1 MEEELLEQTEI
12 VESVEQT
19 TDETTVEADE
29 LDGLTPEEL
38 KQRYKELEEKNKN
51 AEAIAKKIKNEK
63 SQSKRA
69 EIEQSKSQEIEAKR
83 NEFVTSE
90 IENILNSNMQI
101 TEEQLAT
108 AKELGMS
115 QEQLKLMAYETKER
129 LNAIYEEVG
138 GKETYFNMVEAVKET
153 ASEEDVVMFR
163 EALSNPKTSK
173 IALEALKYRY
183 ANLSTNNDVQVDNRI
198 KPTSTAESNVSSY
211 KSMQEYQ
218 SDMRKMRTL
227 PSMQQQAFYS
237 KIQDKL
243 NRSNLV

>member
-1 MEEELLEQTEI
+1 MEEELVEQTEV

-19 TDETTVEADE
+19 TDETTTQPTVEELQRELDE
-29 LDGLTPEEL
+29 LKKKNESAEE
-38 KQRYKELEEKNKN
+38 
-51 AEAIAKKIKNEK
+51 IAKRLKDEK

-69 EIEQSKSQEIEAKR
+69 EIEQSKVQEIEAKKH
-83 NEFVTSE
+83 EFVTSE

-101 TEEQLAT
+101 TEEQLAK
-108 AKELGMS
+108 AKELGMTP
-115 QEQLKLMAYETKER
+115 EQLKLMAYETKER
-129 LNAIYEEVG
+129 VNAIYEEVG
-138 GKETYFNMVEAVKET
+138 GKEIYFNMVEAVKET
-153 ASEEDVVMFR
+153 ASEEDVIMFR

-183 ANLSTNNDVQVDNRI
+183 SNLGTNNDVQVDNRI
-198 KPTSTAESNVSSY
+198 KPTSTAESTTSSY